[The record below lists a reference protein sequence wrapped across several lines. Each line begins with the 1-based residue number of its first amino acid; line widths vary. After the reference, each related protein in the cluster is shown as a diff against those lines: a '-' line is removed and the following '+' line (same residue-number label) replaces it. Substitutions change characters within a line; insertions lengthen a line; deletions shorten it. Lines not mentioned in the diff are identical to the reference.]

1 MSEQTVYVVMEYD
14 YSATDIY
21 AVFSTE
27 LKAQEYLDLQH
38 KISGWCP
45 EDYTIKP
52 FTLDDLDNL
61 RDEEHIYHVRMYC
74 NSGTIIASTCD
85 ISQYDPEL
93 TNLVLDGLNNKTVIP
108 HSSKSVGLDWG
119 TYVRA
124 RDIEY
129 AKKIGVDRIAQF
141 RAEQIDEGADSFWMA
156 SGKVGE

>member
-27 LKAQEYLDLQH
+27 LKAQEYLELWNKVHGSYKDF
-38 KISGWCP
+38 
-45 EDYTIKP
+45 TIKP
-52 FTLDDLDNL
+52 MTLDDFANL
-61 RDEEHIYHVRMYC
+61 RDEEHIYNVRMYC